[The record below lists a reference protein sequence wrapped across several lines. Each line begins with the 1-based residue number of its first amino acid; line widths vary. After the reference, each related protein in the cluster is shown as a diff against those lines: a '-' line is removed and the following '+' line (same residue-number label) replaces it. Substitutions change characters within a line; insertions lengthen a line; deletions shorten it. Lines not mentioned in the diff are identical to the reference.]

1 MRPVNKG
8 HKDTVYNPY
17 NKAKRDLFEA
27 IGPYC
32 SYCERKIELGGAI
45 EHVQPKSRVEEK
57 ECIWDNFLLGC
68 VNCNS
73 TKGDT
78 DINDANINDYAWPDI
93 DDTYHLIKY
102 DPITCLPSPA
112 DELSDNDRKRI
123 SKLIKLVGLDK
134 PSPKVGT
141 IKYKEASDLRIEKRK
156 EVTSYAKEY
165 RSDFLSIDDG
175 AKPNFIKTL
184 KLLVKEMGLWSIWMH
199 EMEDIPELR
208 AALLDLLPGTR
219 KEFFE

>member
-8 HKDTVYNPY
+8 HKDTVYDPY
-17 NKAKRDLFEA
+17 NTAKRDLFEA

-45 EHVQPKSRVEEK
+45 EHVQPKSKVADK
-57 ECIWDNFLLGC
+57 ECRWENFLLGC

-78 DINDANINDYAWPDI
+78 DINEANINEYAWPDI

-102 DPITCLPSPA
+102 DPVTYIPAPA
-112 DELSDNDRKRI
+112 DNLSNSDHERAD
-123 SKLIKLVGLDK
+123 KLIKLVGLNK

-141 IKYKEASDLRIEKRK
+141 IKYKEASDLRVEKRK
-156 EVTSYAKEY
+156 EVASYAKEY
-165 RSDFLSIDDG
+165 KNYFLSIEDAG
-175 AKPNFIKTL
+175 KPYFFKNL

-208 AALLDLLPGTR
+208 TALLDLLPGTR
-219 KEFFE
+219 KEFF

>member
-1 MRPVNKG
+1 MLQN
-8 HKDTVYNPY
+8 T
-17 NKAKRDLFEA
+17 
-27 IGPYC
+27 
-32 SYCERKIELGGAI
+32 
-45 EHVQPKSRVEEK
+45 
-57 ECIWDNFLLGC
+57 
-68 VNCNS
+68 
-73 TKGDT
+73 
-78 DINDANINDYAWPDI
+78 
-93 DDTYHLIKY
+93 
-102 DPITCLPSPA
+102 
-112 DELSDNDRKRI
+112 
-123 SKLIKLVGLDK
+123 
-134 PSPKVGT
+134 SPKVGT

-165 RSDFLSIDDG
+165 RSDFLSIDEG

>member
-78 DINDANINDYAWPDI
+78 DINDATINDYAWPDI

-141 IKYKEASDLRIEKRK
+141 IKYKEASDLRMRNARK
-156 EVTSYAKEY
+156 SLHMQK
-165 RSDFLSIDDG
+165 SIG
-175 AKPNFIKTL
+175 VIF
-184 KLLVKEMGLWSIWMH
+184 
-199 EMEDIPELR
+199 
-208 AALLDLLPGTR
+208 
-219 KEFFE
+219 

>member
-17 NKAKRDLFEA
+17 KKAKRDLFEA

-57 ECIWDNFLLGC
+57 ERIWDNFLLGC